1 MKYEK
6 ELQTIRA
13 AMERAFAAYG
23 GTERHTRQKAAFDLV
38 TDIDLNIERDLTEA
52 IRAAFPADTVLGE
65 EFAADAAM
73 QGRTWSVDPIDGTC
87 NMANGLP
94 LFGMQCALIEGGEPV
109 LACIY
114 LPFLQEWIWAAA
126 GEGCYCGARRVRVA
140 ADTESQNAIISFG
153 DYPHKDGVLA
163 AAQHAAVRK
172 LYPKVGKIRMFG
184 AACMDFASVAQGRTH
199 GTVVITKNVWDI
211 APGILLCREAG
222 AVVTDL
228 HGKPYRFGAEGVA
241 VAANELLAGWI
252 ADAFRTELR
261 LETGAGTRS
270 FDGCIFDF
278 DGVILDSERY
288 HYRAWRKAFAGVGAA
303 LSEEEYLDLRSTGR
317 ENVFAFLEHKIG
329 RRLTAE
335 ERRSLGSVKDEA
347 YRAYAE
353 HMGEADLI
361 PGVRE
366 FLERLRATGVRTVVA
381 SSGRTTAELVARF
394 GLAPLFD
401 AVLDGNAPHPK
412 KPAPDLFLAAAER
425 IGVEPAR
432 CVVFEDSPAGVK
444 AAFAGGMAV
453 VTVGALHAE
462 KAVAGC
468 RDFIELAPRVH

>member
-52 IRAAFPADTVLGE
+52 IRASFPADTVLGE

-114 LPFLQEWIWAAA
+114 LPFAQEWIWAAA

-381 SSGRTTAELVARF
+381 SSGKATAELVARF

>member
-114 LPFLQEWIWAAA
+114 LPFAQEWIWAAA

-381 SSGRTTAELVARF
+381 SSGKATAELVARF

>member
-52 IRAAFPADTVLGE
+52 IRASFPADTVLGE

-114 LPFLQEWIWAAA
+114 LPFAQEWIWAAA

>member
-1 MKYEK
+1 MKYAK
-6 ELQTIRA
+6 ELQTIRT
-13 AMERAFAAYG
+13 AMERAFETYG
-23 GTERHTRQKAAFDLV
+23 GAERHTRQKAAFDLV

-52 IRAAFPADTVLGE
+52 IRASFPADTVLGE
-65 EFAADAAM
+65 EFTADTPM
-73 QGRTWSVDPIDGTC
+73 RGRTWSVDPIDGTC

-94 LFGMQCALIEGGEPV
+94 LFGMQCALIEEGRPV

-114 LPFLQEWIWAAA
+114 LPFLQEWIWAAE
-126 GEGCYCGARRVRVA
+126 GEGCYLGDVRVHAA
-140 ADTESQNAIISFG
+140 ADVETQNAMISFG
-153 DYPHKDGVLA
+153 DYPHKDDVLA

-172 LYPKVGKIRMFG
+172 LYPNIAKIRMFG
-184 AACMDFASVAQGRTH
+184 AACMDFSGVALGRTH

-228 HGKPYRFGAEGVA
+228 RGGEYRFGADGVA
-241 VAANELLAGWI
+241 VAANETLARML

-261 LETGAGTRS
+261 VETGAGTRT

-329 RRLTAE
+329 RRLTAD

-361 PGVRE
+361 PGVRNL
-366 FLERLRATGVRTVVA
+366 LERLRSMGVRTVVA
-381 SSGRTTAELVARF
+381 SSGKTTAELVARF

-401 AVLDGNAPHPK
+401 AVLDGNSPHPK

-425 IGVEPAR
+425 IGVAPAR

-444 AAFAGGMAV
+444 AALAGGMAV
-453 VTVGALHAE
+453 VTVGALRAE
-462 KAVAGC
+462 KAIAGC
-468 RDFIELAPRVH
+468 RDFVEFSPRVH